1 MAEAKSCGVI
11 GTQLRAMIRARGE
24 TASELGRQAGV
35 DPGVIQRFL
44 NEERDIR
51 VETLDR
57 LAEVMGLRLI
67 EGAKG
72 KARPPRPARGA
83 K

>member
-1 MAEAKSCGVI
+1 MGEKSRGVI

-57 LAEVMGLRLI
+57 LAEVMDLRLI
-67 EGAKG
+67 EG
-72 KARPPRPARGA
+72 
-83 K
+83 

>member
-1 MAEAKSCGVI
+1 MGEKTGGVI
-11 GTQLRAMIRARGE
+11 SGQLRAMIRARGE

-72 KARPPRPARGA
+72 KARPARRPAAPR
-83 K
+83 

>member
-1 MAEAKSCGVI
+1 MGEKSRGVI
-11 GTQLRAMIRARGE
+11 SGQLRAMIQARGE

-44 NEERDIR
+44 NEERA
-51 VETLDR
+51 VSLETLDR
-57 LAEVMGLRLI
+57 LADLMGLRLI

-72 KARPPRPARGA
+72 KARAPRRPAAPR
-83 K
+83 

>member
-1 MAEAKSCGVI
+1 MAEKSRGVI
-11 GTQLRAMIRARGE
+11 STQLRAMIRARGE
-24 TASELGRQAGV
+24 TASGLGRQACV

-72 KARPPRPARGA
+72 KARPPRRPAAPR
-83 K
+83 

>member
-1 MAEAKSCGVI
+1 MAEARGVI

-72 KARPPRPARGA
+72 KARAPRRPAA
-83 K
+83 PK